1 MKYLI
6 GVLFL
11 VIAVLSFL
19 GLLAIIS
26 GTVYVA
32 LTDASYDRYARQL
45 ALMVVFAFLWIFFDT
60 AGAYLRATGK

>member
-45 ALMVVFAFLWIFFDT
+45 ALMVVFAFLCIFFDT
-60 AGAYLRATGK
+60 AGDYLRATGK